1 MGFFAAPTGPQTKPR
16 ERDEMAKDD
25 NGKARDQLKEAK
37 DAASSGDVGGAVS
50 AAMSKELLTTAALS
64 AAGALA
70 AAKGPSLVRKLAGAT
85 QEKGEEEAQSLGQ
98 KAVEGAKESL
108 GGGGMAGKAL
118 SKALPGGGSG
128 SGGKKTR
135 RLPIQRWTDVA
146 LPVDQVY
153 EEWTKFDQFPQ
164 FMHRVLNVEQ
174 KETDK
179 ISWQEKIWF
188 SKRQWEG
195 RVTERRENDRIVW
208 TTKSGMSHK
217 GIVSFHEL
225 SDNLTR
231 VMVDMEFEPNGVME
245 KMASGLRF
253 VKRAVEA
260 DLARFKSFV
269 EMQDAK
275 GIEYRPNQQ
284 DEDEEDEQNGE
295 EDEQAQGKGE
305 EEEQDAA
312 EDEDSADEDDDDA
325 DDADEPVSREE
336 KSEEEREQERQERK
350 QRRRQR
356 QKSTSR

>member
-1 MGFFAAPTGPQTKPR
+1 
-16 ERDEMAKDD
+16 MAKDD
-25 NGKARDQLKEAK
+25 NGKAGEQLKEAK

-108 GGGGMAGKAL
+108 GGGGGAGQAV

-188 SKRQWEG
+188 SNRQWEG

-253 VKRAVEA
+253 VKRAVQA

-284 DEDEEDEQNGE
+284 DEDEDDEQNGE

-305 EEEQDAA
+305 EEEQ
-312 EDEDSADEDDDDA
+312 

-350 QRRRQR
+350 ERRRQR